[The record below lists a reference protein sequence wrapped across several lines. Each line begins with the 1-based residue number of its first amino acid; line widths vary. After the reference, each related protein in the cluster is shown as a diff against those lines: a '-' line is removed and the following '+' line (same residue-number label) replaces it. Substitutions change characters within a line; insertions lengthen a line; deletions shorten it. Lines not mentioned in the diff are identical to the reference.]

1 MRKGPSSAHLLCLGG
16 QRLECPK
23 TTNPSSL
30 MHPRVWIQHARSP
43 NWPSH
48 AQSQAGPFLA
58 QVAQG
63 MMPKV
68 LSLDPKK
75 EAH

>member
-16 QRLECPK
+16 QWLECPK

-30 MHPRVWIQHARSP
+30 MHPCVWIQHARSR

-63 MMPKV
+63 VMPKV